1 MDDAFNVAGSVLNEI
16 NLIEKISKTN
26 FNENT
31 HLLITA
37 WEKLSRIDATPQ

>member
-16 NLIEKISKTN
+16 NLIEKSLKRN
-26 FNENT
+26 SNENT

-37 WEKLSRIDATPQ
+37 WEKFNRIDATPQ